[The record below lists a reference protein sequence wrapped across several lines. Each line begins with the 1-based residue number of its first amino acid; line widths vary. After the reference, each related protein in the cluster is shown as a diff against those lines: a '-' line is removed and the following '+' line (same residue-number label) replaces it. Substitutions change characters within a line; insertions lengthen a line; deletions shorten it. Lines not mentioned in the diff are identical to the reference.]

1 MMSSTNWKMI
11 IRPFPN
17 ICARESDPC
26 SYLPTFAGE
35 TIVTFV
41 LDRCFIISYISN
53 NIFTSVV
60 LSLAVPISA
69 LNEES

>member
-11 IRPFPN
+11 IRPFLN
-17 ICARESDPC
+17 ICAGSDSC

-35 TIVTFV
+35 TIVAFV
-41 LDRCFIISYISN
+41 LDCFIISYISN

>member
-1 MMSSTNWKMI
+1 MI
-11 IRPFPN
+11 IRPFLN
-17 ICARESDPC
+17 ICARGSDPC

-41 LDRCFIISYISN
+41 LDRCFIISDISN

-60 LSLAVPISA
+60 LSLAVPDFS

>member
-1 MMSSTNWKMI
+1 MI
-11 IRPFPN
+11 IRPFLN
-17 ICARESDPC
+17 ICARGSDPC
-26 SYLPTFAGE
+26 SYLPTFVGE

-41 LDRCFIISYISN
+41 LDRCFIISDISN

-60 LSLAVPISA
+60 LSLAVPDFS

>member
-11 IRPFPN
+11 ISQFLN
-17 ICARESDPC
+17 INARGSDPC

-35 TIVTFV
+35 TIATFV
-41 LDRCFIISYISN
+41 LDRCFIISDISN

-60 LSLAVPISA
+60 LSLAVPNSA
-69 LNEES
+69 LNEEW

>member
-17 ICARESDPC
+17 ICARGSDPC

-41 LDRCFIISYISN
+41 LDRCFIIRDIHLLLHLE
-53 NIFTSVV
+53 FQGGAGG
-60 LSLAVPISA
+60 LGQQ
-69 LNEES
+69 